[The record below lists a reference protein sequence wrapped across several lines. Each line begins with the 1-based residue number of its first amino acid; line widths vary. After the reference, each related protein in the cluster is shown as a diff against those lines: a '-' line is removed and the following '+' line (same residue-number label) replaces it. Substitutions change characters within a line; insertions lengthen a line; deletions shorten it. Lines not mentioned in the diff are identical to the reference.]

1 MKNSKKEALKQ
12 FLEEWLKNQQAKRMK
27 EKEEVVVEEEEEVC
41 VEPFVFLDENGN
53 VVDYNLLLVDDE
65 ELAEFMNLYDVL
77 DAEVCPSVE
86 DESHIEEEKEEIE
99 YMPLD
104 GVQLNEEELEY
115 YKSVAENIKPINPDL
130 VVPCIVNGEERTLVD
145 GLNCNIKQ
153 LPILGVSLISPLN
166 LEVLKVVFDSDME
179 SESEMEVH
187 VILRSV
193 TNQTIVYKFTLGT
206 LLDNGL
212 LAVVDNN
219 EIELSAVEYR
229 GITKEVDAKELAKI
243 FTITI

>member
-27 EKEEVVVEEEEEVC
+27 DREEDKEVC
-41 VEPFVFLDENGN
+41 VEPFVFLDEEGN
-53 VVDYNLLLVDDE
+53 VVDYKLLMEEEE

-86 DESHIEEEKEEIE
+86 DEPCTKEEEE

-104 GVQLNEEELEY
+104 GVQLSEEELEY

-130 VVPCIVNGEERTLVD
+130 VVPCVVNGEERTLVD
-145 GLNCNIKQ
+145 GMNCNIKP

-187 VILRSV
+187 VILRN
-193 TNQTIVYKFTLGT
+193 TKQTIVYKFTLGL

-212 LAVVDNN
+212 LAVVDND

-229 GITKEVDAKELAKI
+229 GITKEVDAEELVKL
-243 FTITI
+243 FTFTV

>member
-27 EKEEVVVEEEEEVC
+27 EKEEVVEEEKEVC
-41 VEPFVFLDENGN
+41 VEPFVFLDEEGN
-53 VVDYNLLLVDDE
+53 VVDYKLLLADDE

-86 DESHIEEEKEEIE
+86 DEPCTKEEE

-104 GVQLNEEELEY
+104 GVQLSEEELEY

-206 LLDNGL
+206 LVDNGL

>member
-27 EKEEVVVEEEEEVC
+27 DREEDKEVC
-41 VEPFVFLDENGN
+41 IEPFVFLDEEGN
-53 VVDYNLLLVDDE
+53 VVDYKLLMEDEE

-86 DESHIEEEKEEIE
+86 DEPCTKEEEE

-104 GVQLNEEELEY
+104 GVQLSEEELEY

-130 VVPCIVNGEERTLVD
+130 VVPCVVNGEERTLVD

-187 VILRSV
+187 VVLR
-193 TNQTIVYKFTLGT
+193 NAKQKIVYKFTLGL

-212 LAVVDNN
+212 LAVVDNA
-219 EIELSAVEYR
+219 EVELSAVEYR
-229 GITKEVDAKELAKI
+229 GITKEVDAEELVKL
-243 FTITI
+243 FTFTV

>member
-27 EKEEVVVEEEEEVC
+27 YKEDDKEEDKEVC
-41 VEPFVFLDENGN
+41 IEPFVFLDEEGN
-53 VVDYNLLLVDDE
+53 IVDYKLLMEDEE

-86 DESHIEEEKEEIE
+86 DEPCIKEEIE

-104 GVQLNEEELEY
+104 GVQLSEEELEY

-130 VVPCIVNGEERTLVD
+130 VVPCVVNGEERMLVD

-187 VILRSV
+187 VVLRN
-193 TNQTIVYKFTLGT
+193 TKQTIVYKFTLGL

-212 LAVVDNN
+212 LAVVDNA
-219 EIELSAVEYR
+219 EVELSAVEYR
-229 GITKEVDAKELAKI
+229 GITKEVDAEELVKL
-243 FTITI
+243 FTFTV

>member
-27 EKEEVVVEEEEEVC
+27 DKEEDKEVC
-41 VEPFVFLDENGN
+41 IEPFVFLDEEGN
-53 VVDYNLLLVDDE
+53 VVDYKLLMEDEE

-86 DESHIEEEKEEIE
+86 DEPCTKEEEE

-104 GVQLNEEELEY
+104 GVQLSEEELEY

-130 VVPCIVNGEERTLVD
+130 VVPCVVNGEERTLVD

-187 VILRSV
+187 VVLRN
-193 TNQTIVYKFTLGT
+193 TKQMIVYKFTLGL

-212 LAVVDNN
+212 LAVVDNA

-229 GITKEVDAKELAKI
+229 GITKEVDAEELVKL
-243 FTITI
+243 FTFTV

>member
-27 EKEEVVVEEEEEVC
+27 NKEEEEEKEVC
-41 VEPFVFLDENGN
+41 IEPFLLLDEEGN
-53 VVDYNLLLVDDE
+53 IVDYKLLMEDEE

-86 DESHIEEEKEEIE
+86 DEPCTKEEETE

-104 GVQLNEEELEY
+104 GVQLSEEELEY

-145 GLNCNIKQ
+145 GLNCNIKP

-187 VILRSV
+187 VILRND
-193 TNQTIVYKFTLGT
+193 TKQTIVYKFTLGM

-212 LAVVDNN
+212 LAVVDNA
-219 EIELSAVEYR
+219 EVELSAVEYR
-229 GITKEVDAKELAKI
+229 GITKEVDAEELVKL
-243 FTITI
+243 FTFTV

>member
-27 EKEEVVVEEEEEVC
+27 DKEEDKDKEVC
-41 VEPFVFLDENGN
+41 IEPFVFLDEEGN
-53 VVDYNLLLVDDE
+53 VVDYKLLMEDEE

-86 DESHIEEEKEEIE
+86 DEPCTKEEEEEEE

-104 GVQLNEEELEY
+104 GVQLSEEELEY

-130 VVPCIVNGEERTLVD
+130 VVPCVVNGEERTLVD

-187 VILRSV
+187 VVLRN
-193 TNQTIVYKFTLGT
+193 TKQKIVYKFTLGL

-212 LAVVDNN
+212 LAVVDNA
-219 EIELSAVEYR
+219 EVELSAVEYR
-229 GITKEVDAKELAKI
+229 GITKEVDAEELVKL
-243 FTITI
+243 FTFTV

>member
-27 EKEEVVVEEEEEVC
+27 NKEEDKEVC
-41 VEPFVFLDENGN
+41 VEPFVFLDEEGN
-53 VVDYNLLLVDDE
+53 VVDYKLLMEDEE

-86 DESHIEEEKEEIE
+86 DEPCTEEEDCI
-99 YMPLD
+99 PLD
-104 GVQLNEEELEY
+104 GVQLSEEELEY

-130 VVPCIVNGEERTLVD
+130 VVPCVVNGEERTLVD
-145 GLNCNIKQ
+145 GLNCNIKP

-187 VILRSV
+187 VILRN
-193 TNQTIVYKFTLGT
+193 TKQTIVYKFTLGL

-212 LAVVDNN
+212 LAVVDNA

-229 GITKEVDAKELAKI
+229 GITKEVDAKELAKL
-243 FTITI
+243 FTITV

>member
-27 EKEEVVVEEEEEVC
+27 DKEEDKDKEVC
-41 VEPFVFLDENGN
+41 IEPFVFLDEEGN
-53 VVDYNLLLVDDE
+53 VVDYKLLMEDEE

-77 DAEVCPSVE
+77 DAAVCPSVE
-86 DESHIEEEKEEIE
+86 DEPCTKEEEEE

-104 GVQLNEEELEY
+104 GVQLSEEELEY

-130 VVPCIVNGEERTLVD
+130 VVPCVVNGEERTLVD

-187 VILRSV
+187 VVLRN
-193 TNQTIVYKFTLGT
+193 TKQKIVYKFTLGL

-212 LAVVDNN
+212 LAVVDNA
-219 EIELSAVEYR
+219 EVELSAVEYR
-229 GITKEVDAKELAKI
+229 GITKEVDAEELVKL
-243 FTITI
+243 FTFTV